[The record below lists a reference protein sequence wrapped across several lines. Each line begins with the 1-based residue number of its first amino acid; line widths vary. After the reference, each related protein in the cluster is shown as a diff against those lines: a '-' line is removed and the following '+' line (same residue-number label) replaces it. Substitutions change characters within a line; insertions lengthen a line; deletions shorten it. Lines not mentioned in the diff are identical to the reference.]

1 MEYEV
6 TRNDDGSVLLETF
19 ENENLKAI
27 SFGGSVNIEFKPN
40 CDRKV
45 REIYE
50 LLMK

>member
-1 MEYEV
+1 MENKI

-27 SFGGSVNIEFKPN
+27 CFGGSVNIEFKPN
-40 CDRKV
+40 CDKKV
-45 REIYE
+45 KEIYE